1 MGCFGLLVASDPR
14 AACIMC
20 TWFIMVQP
28 TPRLLL
34 GNLGKVDG
42 IGVGEFMMGLEK
54 LILGLWPWFG
64 GRWLYPENLGG
75 MFTKT

>member
-1 MGCFGLLVASDPR
+1 MGCFGLLVAEDPR

-20 TWFIMVQP
+20 TCFIMVQP

-42 IGVGEFMMGLEK
+42 MGCANFMMGLEK

-64 GRWLYPENLGG
+64 GIWLYPENLGG
-75 MFTKT
+75 MFTKP

>member
-1 MGCFGLLVASDPR
+1 MGCFGLLVASGPR

-42 IGVGEFMMGLEK
+42 LGVGEFMMGLEK
-54 LILGLWPWFG
+54 LILGLWPWLG
-64 GRWLYPENLGG
+64 GIWLYPENLGG
-75 MFTKT
+75 MFTNT